1 MPGSE
6 NMSPYEYFGKILG
19 VKALELERLEKEM
32 ESLTLRRNVFQ
43 GLKVENEE
51 KIKTTLKS
59 LKLKKPSLEEIRS
72 GLREAI
78 FRHEEE
84 LLKVLSRMPGPSDF
98 ERAVALAPQIAK
110 VGKGFFLKK
119 SYAVNI
125 LEKRPP
131 QNLLKFLGYRTV
143 AELLRNH
150 DVIEAFSAL
159 RFMESDKWMH
169 ETFGQAYSHFTAD
182 DFEERAIEL
191 RVLGPEWHEVALQ
204 FVAKKHHNVSQLKE
218 FGVIF
223 LNPVKEDMPGKF
235 LRDFALLLHYLY
247 EVEFYAK
254 LFKKYSQDKDFAEK
268 FKAFL
273 RGDVLDK
280 ESLKKG
286 EWLIVQ
292 RYLFKQNPADPRL
305 YLPRVNPESLHWGR
319 AERALTA
326 FKPRGA
332 RLGLKMW
339 HDLDWVAG
347 IFGNGKEELGSF
359 DLEDNAMSAVS
370 FNEGKKEFLGYHQR
384 EALWFKIFSE
394 YAGSE
399 EKVEE
404 LLIKNFVKG
413 IIKF

>member
-1 MPGSE
+1 
-6 NMSPYEYFGKILG
+6 MSPYDYFGKILG
-19 VKALELERLEKEM
+19 VKAQELERLETGM
-32 ESLTLRRNVFQ
+32 ADLTSRRNVFQ
-43 GLKVENEE
+43 ELKEENEE
-51 KIKTTLKS
+51 KIKTTLKG
-59 LKLKKPSLEEIRS
+59 LKVKKPALEETQG

-78 FRHEEE
+78 FRHEGE
-84 LLKVLSRMPGPSDF
+84 LLGVLHTMPGPNDF

-119 SYAVNI
+119 FYATQI

-143 AELLRNH
+143 AELLKNH
-150 DVIEAFSAL
+150 DVTEAFSAL
-159 RFMESDKWMH
+159 RFIESDEWMH
-169 ETFGQAYSHFTAD
+169 ETFEEAYSRFTAD

-254 LFKKYSQDKDFAEK
+254 LFQKYSQDKDFAEK

-273 RGDVLDK
+273 RGDVLDR

-292 RYLFKQNPADPRL
+292 RYLFKKNPADPRL

-326 FKPRGA
+326 FKPKGVP
-332 RLGLKMW
+332 LGLKMW

-347 IFGNGKEELGSF
+347 VFGNDKEEIVSF
-359 DLEDNAMSAVS
+359 DLEDHAMSAVS
-370 FNEGKKEFLGYHQR
+370 FKEGKTQFFKYHQM
-384 EALWFKIFSE
+384 EALWTKIFSE
-394 YAGSE
+394 YAGGE

-404 LLIKNFVKG
+404 LLLKNFSKG
-413 IIKF
+413 LIVFT